1 MDLRERKRPDKIENV
16 SAKAII
22 MRRYRQKLK
31 DNSATYDEMKKKKT
45 GKENRQIERLK
56 KKNE

>member
-1 MDLRERKRPDKIENV
+1 
-16 SAKAII
+16 

-31 DNSATYDEMKKKKT
+31 DNSAKYDEMKKKT